1 MASISQTTRYKSQI
15 SNLDEIYGNYLSD
28 SNLFEE
34 KSVHSPESVFL
45 EAFKQ
50 TLENYS
56 GNLTPETPEQAPV
69 RFDSSLFDSSLV
81 IQDFSSLTVLS
92 VFANKDRR
100 GEQSLTTVV
109 ETLVD
114 IIRENENE
122 FFASLTAEDYQ
133 NLAATRNKL
142 IDVIGEDE
150 NHLLEPLLAFIDNL
164 IRIRDG
170 VDSVENRKHTRSSYR
185 PEHDG
190 RPENRPR
197 VKLTEL
203 LEQEVETSEDNLN
216 VNTDTSETRR
226 PEHVGRP
233 ENRPRVKLA
242 ELIEQE
248 IQNMTSEN
256 NETVAPVSPK
266 T

>member
-1 MASISQTTRYKSQI
+1 MASIRQTTRDKSQI
-15 SNLDEIYGNYLSD
+15 SNLDEINGYYLSD

-34 KSVHSPESVFL
+34 KSVHNAEAVYLEVFN
-45 EAFKQ
+45 Q
-50 TLENYS
+50 TLENNS

-69 RFDSSLFDSSLV
+69 RFDSSPV
-81 IQDFSSLTVLS
+81 IQDFRSLTALR
-92 VFANKDRR
+92 VFAAKDRR
-100 GEQSLTTVV
+100 REQSLTTVV

-133 NLAATRNKL
+133 NLTATRNKL
-142 IDVIGEDE
+142 NDVIGEDE

-170 VDSVENRKHTRSSYR
+170 VDSVENRKHTRFSYR
-185 PEHDG
+185 PEHVG

-216 VNTDTSETRR
+216 VSTDTSETRR

-242 ELIEQE
+242 DLIEQE

-256 NETVAPVSPK
+256 NETAAPDSPK
-266 T
+266 TW